1 MSTYREFPPPPALAA
16 YVSCVWEQ
24 RVGAAAEV
32 YEQPVFPDG
41 CIDLVAVD
49 GNAFVAG
56 PATGPVVAPMSPH
69 SITVG
74 VRLRSGAAPAIL
86 GLSAHDLIDR
96 NVSFGGVWGASGAV
110 VAERIANELPQHR
123 RDRLTELVV
132 ARLER
137 GGELDRQ
144 VAVVSTLLASQ
155 PSRSLAELCD
165 ATGLSSRQLRRRVA
179 DTVGYSPRLLA
190 GVLRFQRFLRSAR
203 AAAGDR
209 DLARLAVESGYA
221 DQSHLTRECRRFT
234 GRTPAVLFAEEAR
247 RLGDA
252 DVDAWPERSRPDE
265 VG

>member
-1 MSTYREFPPPPALAA
+1 MSTYRERPPPPALAA

-24 RVGAAAEV
+24 RVGATSDV

-49 GNAFVAG
+49 GDAFVAG
-56 PATGPVVAPMSPH
+56 PATGPVVASMSPH

-74 VRLRSGAAPAIL
+74 VRLRRGAAPAIL
-86 GLSAHDLIDR
+86 GLSAHGLVDL
-96 NVSFGGVWGASGAV
+96 NVSFGDVWGRSGAV
-110 VAERIANELPQHR
+110 IADRIADALPQHR
-123 RDRLTELVV
+123 LDRLTELVV
-132 ARLER
+132 GRLEQ

-144 VAVVSTLLASQ
+144 VAAVSALLESQ
-155 PSRSLAELCD
+155 PARSLDDLRD
-165 ATGLSSRQLRRRVA
+165 ATGLSSRQLRRRVV

-203 AAAGDR
+203 ATVGDR
-209 DLARLAVESGYA
+209 DLSRLAVESGYA

-247 RLGDA
+247 RLGA
-252 DVDAWPERSRPDE
+252 PDVDAWPERSRPDA
-265 VG
+265 VA